1 MNHREQDQLVRDL
14 KAWANLLEGFKRAGR
29 DADAEDMEDR
39 IALDEARL
47 EELE

>member
-1 MNHREQDQLVRDL
+1 MNQPDRDQLVRDL
-14 KAWANLLEGFKRAGR
+14 KAWANLLEGFRRAGR
-29 DADAEDMEDR
+29 TEDAEAMEDR